1 MSPSADEA
9 GLRSVSEDSVIAQLG
24 GSGWRIR
31 RGIAERVEEE
41 KTKGAKE
48 ADRKAEVVTE
58 GEDERSSPAREER
71 SGV

>member
-1 MSPSADEA
+1 M
-9 GLRSVSEDSVIAQLG
+9 IAQLG

-31 RGIAERVEEE
+31 IGIAERVEEE